1 MALTKSIGNAVVTS
15 QSCTAGAT
23 VTSSGASL
31 LTAYAS
37 RYYGTITN
45 GATGPTLPCAAI
57 VDASTDAGTTWVEYS
72 RFTAGIANNGV
83 YTFNLPVDIT
93 VGHARLRFTGNTA
106 QTVTVIGFRDTVTKL

>member
-15 QSCTAGAT
+15 QSCTAGGT

-31 LTAYAS
+31 LGMYAS
-37 RYYGTITN
+37 RYYGSITN

-57 VDASTDAGTTWVEYS
+57 VDASTDAGTTWYEFR
-72 RFTAGIANNGV
+72 RFTAGVANNGV
-83 YTFNLPVDIT
+83 YTFNIDVPIT

-106 QTVTVIGFRDTVTKL
+106 QTVTVVGFRDSVTKL